1 MRFEYF
7 LREIDNLS
15 QCNHIN
21 IVKFVEAFR
30 DGNGDLFLVM
40 ELCDEN
46 LFNKRDKELSDCGHY
61 NESIIIKTLKQICEG
76 LSYLHGKKIAH
87 RDIDPRNIMI
97 KDGVIK
103 LIDFGFS
110 DR

>member
-1 MRFEYF
+1 
-7 LREIDNLS
+7 
-15 QCNHIN
+15 
-21 IVKFVEAFR
+21 
-30 DGNGDLFLVM
+30 M
-40 ELCDEN
+40 ELCDDN
-46 LFNKRDKELSDCGHY
+46 LFKKREKDLSDGEY
-61 NESIIIKTLKQICEG
+61 YDESFIIKILKQICEG